1 MLRAVAFDLDGTLVD
16 DVSIH
21 VDAWEEAFRSYG
33 LPVRREEIHAQIGK
47 GSKDLIE
54 ALVDHPSP
62 ELSEGIRHRHD
73 EVFQGRLTEIEPLP
87 KAAELLAAF
96 RARGLRI
103 ALVTS
108 SQAAWM
114 IALLG
119 KVGLS
124 FDVMITAADVERTKP
139 DPEPFR
145 KVLERLQLS
154 PGEVLA
160 VGDAPYDAQSATTAS
175 IPCVGVLTGGFSEEE
190 LIQAG
195 AWMVVKDIGELLQGI
210 DSLLAS
216 LDARMAA

>member
-16 DVSIH
+16 DVPIH
-21 VDAWEEAFRSYG
+21 VDAWEDAFRSYG
-33 LPVRREEIHAQIGK
+33 VAVRREEIHAQIGK

-54 ALVDHPSP
+54 ALVDNPPP
-62 ELSEGIRHRHD
+62 ELIEGLRHRHD
-73 EVFQGRLTEIEPLP
+73 EVFQGRILEIEPLP
-87 KAAELLAAF
+87 RAAELLAAF
-96 RARGLRI
+96 RARGIRI

-154 PGEVLA
+154 PREVLA
-160 VGDAPYDAQSATTAS
+160 IGDAPYDAQSAS
-175 IPCVGVLTGGFSEEE
+175 GVGIPCMGVLTGGFSREE
-190 LIQAG
+190 LLNAG
-195 AWMVVKDIGELLQGI
+195 AFMVVQDIGALLQGI

-216 LDARMAA
+216 FNASMKA